1 MRNKLLLLDLVSFS
15 ETGPMTPFR
24 GKLRARHLEVV
35 VAVSELGNL
44 SRAAEQLH
52 MTQSGLS
59 RAVAEV
65 EEIVE
70 GRLFDRTAK
79 GMTCTDLGSAL
90 CRHALLLL
98 SDLRKAELEL
108 RSISSGSTGDLMVGC
123 FSMYASVALADG
135 ITRFMQAAP
144 RVQIGIEVGSHE
156 TLVEKLDYGKIDL
169 FIGRS
174 FPGINGVQYRY
185 VELTR
190 DDVVLG
196 CHPEHPLAHAQAT
209 LQDCVQYP
217 WVSAPAGSIMHE
229 LLHEKIRAEGL
240 ASPRIV
246 GVLSLELG
254 RSLVMQGH
262 MMWLLPGS
270 IARQLATRG
279 EVVVMPVALNMQ
291 LGPLA
296 AVWRRDR
303 SSTRAMREFIVA
315 LRKSMGGAIDDGI

>member
-1 MRNKLLLLDLVSFS
+1 
-15 ETGPMTPFR
+15 MTPFR

-98 SDLRKAELEL
+98 SDMRQAELEL
-108 RSISSGSTGDLMVGC
+108 KSISSGSTGNLVVGC
-123 FSMYASVALADG
+123 FSMYASAALADG
-135 ITRFMQAAP
+135 IARFMEVAP

-156 TLVEKLDYGKIDL
+156 SLIEQLDYGRIDL
-169 FIGRS
+169 FISRS
-174 FPGINGVQYRY
+174 FPGMQGTQYRY
-185 VELTR
+185 VELIQ

-196 CHPEHPLAHAQAT
+196 CHPQHPLAHAKAT
-209 LQDCVQYP
+209 LGDCVQYP
-217 WVSAPAGSIMHE
+217 WVSAPAGSMMHQWLNE
-229 LLHEKIRAEGL
+229 RIRAEGL
-240 ASPRIV
+240 ACPRIV

-254 RSLVMQGH
+254 RSLIMQGQ

-270 IARQLATRG
+270 IAQQLATRG
-279 EVVVMPVALNMQ
+279 EIVVLPIALNMQ

-296 AVWRRDR
+296 AVWRRER

-315 LRKSMGGAIDDGI
+315 LRKSMEHSYR